1 MNTSSSSTSRFSCAT
16 GEDADKPGNKDADNM
31 AVVAMIKTIVGKHF
45 LPGLGWVTL
54 QWRWCGQ
61 ATVCSV
67 SKMQILV
74 IR

>member
-1 MNTSSSSTSRFSCAT
+1 MQTTWQVV
-16 GEDADKPGNKDADNM
+16 NM
-31 AVVAMIKTIVGKHF
+31 AVVAMIKTIVGNIF

-67 SKMQILV
+67 SKMQLLV
-74 IR
+74 IISYYYYLIISYY

>member
-1 MNTSSSSTSRFSCAT
+1 MQTTWQVV
-16 GEDADKPGNKDADNM
+16 NM
-31 AVVAMIKTIVGKHF
+31 AVVAMIKTFVGNIF

-74 IR
+74 IRFSRQNLFRRGRGYDV